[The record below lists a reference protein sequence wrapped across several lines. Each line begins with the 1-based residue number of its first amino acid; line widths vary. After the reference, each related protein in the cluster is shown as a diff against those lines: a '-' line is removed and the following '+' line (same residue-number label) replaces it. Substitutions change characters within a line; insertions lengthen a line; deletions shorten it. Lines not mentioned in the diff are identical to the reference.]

1 MVQGQSRLHVVLSM
15 LGVVAVVALLA
26 LAYDYSS
33 RQSDDVMMQESLDDA
48 SAELQEIKKQQ
59 AELAEKEKK
68 LESKLAAKKIA
79 SKQDMKIA
87 KLKQEL
93 AAAENAKKTGSDD
106 SSSSSSSSSSASS
119 SSADLDES
127 KSQSL
132 VTANDFKQLPEPVA
146 KVTDKHI
153 AKEAGLKPMGW
164 MGSKEEIDDT
174 LRKYGCDPTSFVCKG
189 SAAQKKIIAKKLQEL
204 QATLLGDGKEVQ
216 AYGWKEEHALPPAP
230 KM

>member
-1 MVQGQSRLHVVLSM
+1 
-15 LGVVAVVALLA
+15 
-26 LAYDYSS
+26 
-33 RQSDDVMMQESLDDA
+33 
-48 SAELQEIKKQQ
+48 
-59 AELAEKEKK
+59 
-68 LESKLAAKKIA
+68 
-79 SKQDMKIA
+79 MKIA

-153 AKEAGLKPMGW
+153 AKEAGKPCIC
-164 MGSKEEIDDT
+164 SVPI
-174 LRKYGCDPTSFVCKG
+174 LRRFSVWSSDP
-189 SAAQKKIIAKKLQEL
+189 
-204 QATLLGDGKEVQ
+204 
-216 AYGWKEEHALPPAP
+216 
-230 KM
+230 